1 MRLILVRH
9 GETTENKQH
18 ILQGKT
24 HGKLTE
30 KSVSQTKELADY
42 LTSIEICICFTSDL
56 QRTIDTASI
65 IVSKH
70 PGMKLINYQS
80 LILLKHWH
88 FSGFNPLFNPKSKNP
103 CNHILRFSWKIQP
116 PLPPLVHFKLPP

>member
-30 KSVSQTKELADY
+30 KSVS
-42 LTSIEICICFTSDL
+42 
-56 QRTIDTASI
+56 
-65 IVSKH
+65 
-70 PGMKLINYQS
+70 
-80 LILLKHWH
+80 H
-88 FSGFNPLFNPKSKNP
+88 FRDSY
-103 CNHILRFSWKIQP
+103 
-116 PLPPLVHFKLPP
+116 